1 MSGITNTTTA
11 VKAVFSLNVITA
23 AMAFILFDFVVVILS
38 LRIKNGRITSMS
50 LKRSSSDTDP
60 LKTTLATHICL
71 VLALFCFVIAYAMQS
86 AIIALQTRSDS
97 PVSVTTAFSYYY
109 MDGSSP
115 ESSNSES
122 ISALSFA
129 LGFVAILFTFFLT
142 AAVWLHSNNLTTNG
156 TRVNTPGTF
165 SRVWNLLILGA
176 ILLSGFA
183 SWGRGMY
190 VRRDSDVTFPNAI
203 NGDRA
208 ARILYILYR
217 CVVIFSS
224 TSVSIEV
231 LRLFSMLKEKGSK
244 DNTSR
249 PLLAR
254 FVYVVVPLIWIRNAF
269 ILVNIVLIYQ
279 DVAAWSQPASQ
290 AVTFLL
296 IIFGQLANLTILGM
310 VLWGAWSM
318 GRTAGKGGEDDDPNH
333 GVERAQVDGSS

>member
-1 MSGITNTTTA
+1 MAGITNTTTA

-23 AMAFILFDFVVVILS
+23 VVGFLLFGFGIVIVTI
-38 LRIKNGRITSMS
+38 RVKNGRITSIS

-71 VLALFCFVIAYAMQS
+71 VVALFCFSIAYAMQT
-86 AIIALQTRSDS
+86 AIVALQVRSES
-97 PVSVTTAFSYYY
+97 PVSVTAAFSYYY
-109 MDGSSP
+109 TDGSSP
-115 ESSNSES
+115 ESSNSNS
-122 ISALSFA
+122 ISILSFA
-129 LGFVAILFTFFLT
+129 QGFVTILFTFFLT

-156 TRVNTPGTF
+156 TRVNTPGTL
-165 SRVWNLLILGA
+165 SRLWNALILGG

-183 SWGRGMY
+183 SWARGMY
-190 VRRDSDVTFPNAI
+190 VRKHTDLTFPNAI
-203 NGDRA
+203 NGDRV
-208 ARILYILYR
+208 ARILYILFR

-231 LRLFSMLKEKGSK
+231 LRLFSLLKEKGSR

-254 FVYVVVPLIWIRNAF
+254 FVYAVVPIIWIRNAF

-279 DVAAWSQPASQ
+279 DVAAWSRPASQ

-296 IIFGQLANLTILGM
+296 IIFGQLANLTILVM

-318 GRTAGKGGEDDDPNH
+318 GRTAGKGREDDELIS
-333 GVERAQVDGSS
+333 GVERAQVDSSN